1 MALVLQCKLN
11 CDVTIKLHFPLHLI
25 ASNPARDRMGG
36 EKTTVETVYGISYR
50 KEVVNEQ
57 LYTTVYQLFL

>member
-1 MALVLQCKLN
+1 MQAKLWYDNQVAL
-11 CDVTIKLHFPLHLI
+11 PI